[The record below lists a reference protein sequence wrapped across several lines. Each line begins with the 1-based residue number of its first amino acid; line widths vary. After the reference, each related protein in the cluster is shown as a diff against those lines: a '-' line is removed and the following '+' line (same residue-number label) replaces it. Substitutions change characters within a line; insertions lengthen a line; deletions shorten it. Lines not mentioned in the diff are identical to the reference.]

1 MGGGPYLVFLSGGE
15 NVKMS
20 SPSKSSLNR
29 PPELL
34 DVFLAALGSVGV
46 ALGGVV
52 SECWL
57 VPKRSAPPNMDT
69 APAGF
74 FFLGSGRRAH
84 YTHTHTELTY
94 FVWVGGVAVGVDPNK
109 SSPRNR
115 SVGSL
120 E

>member
-74 FFLGSGRRAH
+74 FFLGSGRRAY
-84 YTHTHTELTY
+84 YTHTHTQ
-94 FVWVGGVAVGVDPNK
+94 
-109 SSPRNR
+109 R
-115 SVGSL
+115 
-120 E
+120 